1 MPNCNRRSNIWSSS
15 PKLGKMDKTE
25 PRIITNELYFEE
37 VQRLLNEGKE
47 VCIRVKGNSM
57 LPFIKNGDRV
67 LLVAYTETPLLL
79 GANILAKHEGN
90 YVFHRY
96 VGKKNESIVLAGDG
110 NIALHEYVKSSDIVA
125 IATKHYINDSDLA
138 KDINS
143 IWPRLRGMVWY
154 RLRIIRRIFIGL
166 KRRLLS

>member
-1 MPNCNRRSNIWSSS
+1 
-15 PKLGKMDKTE
+15 MDKTE

-67 LLVAYTETPLLL
+67 LLEAYRGTALLL
-79 GANILAKHEGN
+79 GANILAKHEGKF
-90 YVFHRY
+90 VFHRY
-96 VGKKNESIVLAGDG
+96 VGKKNGSVVLAGDG
-110 NIALHEYVKSSDIVA
+110 NIALHEYIPSSA
-125 IATKHYINDSDLA
+125 IIAVATKHYTNDSDLA

-143 IWPRLRGMVWY
+143 AWPRLRGMTWY
-154 RLRIIRRIFIGL
+154 QLRLIRRIFTGL
-166 KRRLLS
+166 KRRLLR